1 VEAARSTVATSVK
14 MKESSPIFAVI
25 SMLVVLIAAC
35 WKCVTGFCQHGHTRR
50 SRQANIVQLCH
61 YVLCPTST
69 ISTNIVQ
76 QAHHHVGHFYHPS
89 LSARPQSITAAS
101 SASSLLPNIVC
112 PLTSRA
118 PSPLLQPAKCRTYD
132 RADRKLFEVRPIAF
146 PPLS

>member
-1 VEAARSTVATSVK
+1 MEAARSTVATSVK

-25 SMLVVLIAAC
+25 SILVVLIAAC
-35 WKCVTGFCQHGHTRR
+35 WKCVTGFCQQGHTRR
-50 SRQANIVQLCH
+50 SREANIVQLCH
-61 YVLCPTST
+61 NVLCPTST

-89 LSARPQSITAAS
+89 LSARPQSKPAAS
-101 SASSLLPNIVC
+101 SASSPNIVYS
-112 PLTSRA
+112 LTSRA